1 MVKAGLETQLKKLL
15 SECESAS
22 ELSIEYY
29 ATDLPEK
36 NPTNLEDFVKLI
48 QEFPSRLE
56 KINEGKGIPIQAG
69 LVPLSSPTIIII
81 IVVNF
86 ISDR

>member
-1 MVKAGLETQLKKLL
+1 MVKAGLETELKKL
-15 SECESAS
+15 SSKCESAS

-29 ATDLPEK
+29 TTDLPEK
-36 NPTNLEDFVKLI
+36 SPTNLEDLVKLI
-48 QEFPSRLE
+48 QEFPSRLK